1 MKILTGCSFE
11 LKNLIKLD
19 AHLKASLP
27 EKDQEQIIEQL
38 DAKISEKRHEI
49 EMIQRKSHVSE
60 YKIGS
65 ILMGKNLTAA

>member
-1 MKILTGCSFE
+1 MKILTGCRFE

-38 DAKISEKRHEI
+38 DAKISEKRYEI

>member
-1 MKILTGCSFE
+1 MKILTGCTFE

-27 EKDQEQIIEQL
+27 EKDQELIIEQL

-49 EMIQRKSHVSE
+49 EMIQRKSHASE